1 MLKDIIEIKQGIKVH
16 LVENNLFKTNIVCV
30 LLTVPLL
37 KENVTQN
44 ALIPFCLRSGTKNLP
59 SQIQIN
65 KKLEEMYGAS
75 FDCGID
81 KMGDNQVLK
90 FYIESIN
97 DHYTDKREDIL
108 KKTID
113 LLLEIVFDT
122 NIKESS
128 FDEAIFNIEKQNLKQ
143 VIEGK
148 IDDKDLYAF
157 EQCINSMYGENG
169 FGIYKY
175 GKIDDLNN
183 FDAKKLAEHYIRLIQ
198 TAKIDIFVSGELE
211 NENVKDILNN
221 NENIKKLV
229 PRAENYILNNE
240 YTECKQKVDKPQ
252 EKQENID
259 ISQGKLVIGLDIFS
273 KQENLQCIAIVY
285 NAILGDGANSML
297 FQNVRE
303 KASLAYSA
311 KSKYVKQKG
320 NIFIRCGIEIQNYQ
334 KAIDIIKEQLEN
346 IKKGNF
352 TDEDIENAKCYL
364 ISGIKM
370 IEEEQ
375 DSEVV
380 FYIGGEISKTYTSL
394 EEYIKKINSVKK
406 EDIIEFAN
414 KTELNT
420 IYFLTKN

>member
-37 KENVTQN
+37 KENVTKN
-44 ALIPFCLRSGTKNLP
+44 ALIPFCLRSGTRSLP
-59 SQIQIN
+59 SQIEIN

-90 FYIESIN
+90 FYIESVN
-97 DHYTDKREDIL
+97 DNYTDKREDIL
-108 KKTID
+108 KQTMD

-122 NIKESS
+122 NIKEGS
-128 FDEAIFNIEKQNLKQ
+128 FDEAVFNIEKQNLKQ

-175 GKIDDLNN
+175 GNIDDLERI
-183 FDAKKLAEHYIRLIQ
+183 DAKKLAEHYARLIQ

-211 NENVKDILNN
+211 NENVQDILNN
-221 NENIKKLV
+221 NENIQKLV

-252 EKQENID
+252 EKQEKID
-259 ISQGKLVIGLDIFS
+259 IAQGKLVIGLDIFS

-334 KAIDIIKEQLEN
+334 KALDIVKEQLEN
-346 IKKGNF
+346 IRNGNF

-375 DSEVV
+375 DSEIV

-394 EEYIKKINSVKK
+394 KEYIEKINSVKK